1 MFEIVMVGTDTK
13 HVSDFSYDI
22 PNDFDCWLLL
32 LTLTSNYNKND
43 VRIISI
49 YCYQIFYLEYLY

>member
-49 YCYQIFYLEYLY
+49 YCY